1 MPVSFEH
8 IEELKRR
15 SEENKKAET
24 DQRSHLALELI
35 ADALILTL
43 EQELDEE
50 LADEAEDE
58 DDEGDWEETEEGE
71 SGNE

>member
-8 IEELKRR
+8 LEELKKR
-15 SEENKKAET
+15 SEENKKAPVE
-24 DQRSHLALELI
+24 QRSYLALELI

-50 LADEAEDE
+50 LADEEEEDE
-58 DDEGDWEETEEGE
+58 EDTGEEETEEPGQE
-71 SGNE
+71 

>member
-1 MPVSFEH
+1 MPVTFEH
-8 IEELKRR
+8 IEALKKR
-15 SEENKKAET
+15 SEDNKKAPV

-50 LADEAEDE
+50 LEDELDEEEDEEEDEAD
-58 DDEGDWEETEEGE
+58 ETEED
-71 SGNE
+71 